1 MWRTDQP
8 DRGSRHPIGIRLTAA
23 HIEASLCQEVP
34 PILLVARDVVFLLWG
49 SRRDRSVGSGPGGAW
64 PKSRW
69 WGGEPAPVPP
79 RSRPRAPPRP
89 PDVAAAGGLLA
100 SPVGRP

>member
-49 SRRDRSVGSGPGGAW
+49 SRRDRSVGSGPGVAW

-69 WGGEPAPVPP
+69 SGCEPAALAKGTLTGCPPGTPVL
-79 RSRPRAPPRP
+79 AG
-89 PDVAAAGGLLA
+89 AAVRRGL
-100 SPVGRP
+100 G